1 MVELNAGNI
10 VNARCCPGW
19 TSVVSDSDSRGAR
32 GAFASPAQL
41 RWMGQNWC
49 GLIRTWKITTLLL
62 SLPRAVVFEQP
73 KPRGFS
79 TRGLCWR
86 APGSARAGGS
96 AGTRGNGVPEPCP
109 LRLCFP
115 LRTDRE
121 SGLSE
126 KNTNSQPFRPDSPCS
141 ESSAHIHRGGQE
153 GTEAPCGMRPEAAS
167 RGEASAWRGAGERPR
182 ELPGATRAC
191 GQQKGR
197 LDDQWSAS
205 WNVDIPMQSCHLNTS
220 CARNRQSFQG
230 SSAVSRQV
238 QAPGDLFKQKAG
250 ARGAPCAQRR
260 TSLPEESQFF
270 SEAQQ

>member
-1 MVELNAGNI
+1 
-10 VNARCCPGW
+10 
-19 TSVVSDSDSRGAR
+19 
-32 GAFASPAQL
+32 
-41 RWMGQNWC
+41 
-49 GLIRTWKITTLLL
+49 
-62 SLPRAVVFEQP
+62 
-73 KPRGFS
+73 
-79 TRGLCWR
+79 
-86 APGSARAGGS
+86 
-96 AGTRGNGVPEPCP
+96 
-109 LRLCFP
+109 
-115 LRTDRE
+115 
-121 SGLSE
+121 
-126 KNTNSQPFRPDSPCS
+126 
-141 ESSAHIHRGGQE
+141 
-153 GTEAPCGMRPEAAS
+153 MRPEAAS
-167 RGEASAWRGAGERPR
+167 RGEASAWRGSGERPR

-270 SEAQQ
+270 SEAQQWPLQVLFPQERDAHPCPSAHLQWDSPATAFHPFCTSSWLPEKLPPSSKQNSIPTQTFDFKASLQALTWDLIFVREECLDFKAAAG